1 MMLAAETGWTYSKE
15 KTPSI
20 TPNKKPALPRNCP
33 TSKIALS
40 TARLHL

>member
-15 KTPSI
+15 KMPSI
-20 TPNKKPALPRNCP
+20 TPNKKPALPRNGP

-40 TARLHL
+40 PARPRL